1 MPTPSHAHTFPFPGP
16 YDDVVSLGSTCQ
28 PAHQLRRCLG
38 LSHAQVFDWLVTTDP
53 GILQLV
59 DSGLDGFFQPGTLA
73 PNAKGVIVDARTD
86 TRFLHDFPA
95 GQPFDTA
102 HAKAAP
108 RMAALVQRWR
118 DLAASDRRVL
128 FIREHFWTGQPVRQA
143 DLLHDALRRA
153 APRLCFRL
161 LYLTRP
167 DVHPLPP
174 DRPDLLHRPL
184 APPDPPDWRGDN
196 AAWQALF
203 DTCLALPPPPG
214 PAAA

>member
-1 MPTPSHAHTFPFPGP
+1 MLSEKLSTHSG
-16 YDDVVSLGSTCQ
+16 DDRAAAQLGKLLRIQAKC
-28 PAHQLRRCLG
+28 HQ
-38 LSHAQVFDWLVTTDP
+38 HLVC
-53 GILQLV
+53 V
-59 DSGLDGFFQPGTLA
+59 RA
-73 PNAKGVIVDARTD
+73 
-86 TRFLHDFPA
+86 
-95 GQPFDTA
+95 
-102 HAKAAP
+102 
-108 RMAALVQRWR
+108 QRWR
-118 DLAASDRRVL
+118 ALAASDRRVL